1 MPKLV
6 RSRTNY
12 HSLSVPSS
20 PSSSLPSTSPQ
31 HAHGTTNTAR
41 NIPCLR
47 YYSPMTPPWDTYQQ
61 RTVSEEDMCQKHA
74 TTIGS
79 RKEDESRDGCSSSS
93 SSENDC
99 DQQRISHSLSSVSS
113 ASSSTTLTTNLK
125 RRKPSVCLTDLVQ
138 PENKVST
145 ACIAAVS
152 PIMTNLNH
160 CANMR
165 SIGAGTS
172 PTGWWGHFTTTA
184 SGDDCFAIELDDEE
198 RKDGILNVVPLHEE
212 EIWDYVAMAHATSFI
227 PLQRPY
233 RHNRGYYTNIQANS
247 HINPSL
253 GDSGS
258 NSTTTTSWRVAL
270 TSSYHPY
277 INKNR
282 YPMVKRQSI
291 RPLSSTFQRSLDDR
305 CTKNSSAIHPEQQR
319 QHPPPI
325 LQSSSSLSAS
335 SSSFDEFILV
345 CPRNHSDD
353 SQTECNM
360 DIATQRMSVLGL

>member
-31 HAHGTTNTAR
+31 HAHGTTNAAR
-41 NIPCLR
+41 TIPCLR

-61 RTVSEEDMCQKHA
+61 RTVSEEDMCQNHA

-79 RKEDESRDGCSSSS
+79 RKEDESRDGCSC
-93 SSENDC
+93 SENDC
-99 DQQRISHSLSSVSS
+99 DQQRISHSLSSMSS

-138 PENKVST
+138 PENKEST

-165 SIGAGTS
+165 TDTS

-184 SGDDCFAIELDDEE
+184 SGDDCCAIELDDEE
-198 RKDGILNVVPLHEE
+198 QKDGILNVVPLHEE

-233 RHNRGYYTNIQANS
+233 RHSHGYYTNIQASS

-282 YPMVKRQSI
+282 YPMMKRQSI

-325 LQSSSSLSAS
+325 LQSSSSAS